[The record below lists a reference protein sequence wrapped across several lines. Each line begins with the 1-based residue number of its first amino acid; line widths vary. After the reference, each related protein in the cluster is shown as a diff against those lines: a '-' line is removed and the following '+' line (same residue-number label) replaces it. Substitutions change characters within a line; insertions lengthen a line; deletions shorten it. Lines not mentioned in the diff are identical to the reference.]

1 MENYDDQYMRWTM
14 LHQKWDQRVSEF
26 KTTFHTL
33 HTKLVI
39 KDSKWHLVMKYH
51 GDLHRYMQTEM
62 DFLKISSLGFSYRYV
77 IKIEKNFRH
86 QNKCEFGSANLK

>member
-1 MENYDDQYMRWTM
+1 MGNYDDQYMRWTM

-39 KDSKWHLVMKYH
+39 KES
-51 GDLHRYMQTEM
+51 
-62 DFLKISSLGFSYRYV
+62 
-77 IKIEKNFRH
+77 
-86 QNKCEFGSANLK
+86 